1 MSISI
6 NPAIILLYPPLLFL
20 IGRTIAFLLNTLR
33 PKSFPPGPRGH
44 IGLGNYLQINKR
56 FPFLSYG
63 AWAQTYGKDTPL
75 GIKRVAYNVVVLN
88 SARLVREL
96 FERRGAIYSD
106 RPWQFMNHTWI
117 YSGDMRE
124 AIFENNGA
132 WLTKWRKEF
141 NNHFGPAAITRLR
154 PVYEAETARLLVKLL
169 KLDGPVNERSSNAAA
184 DLEAI
189 LLGWL
194 MSVPSLG
201 VCGRRLDTMD
211 DLGLTP
217 ERFKECTDEYAAVAA
232 PTIRDLLPVLRY
244 VPEVFGMA
252 GWKKR
257 ARAVRRDIMQ
267 MGTKFV
273 IAAEQ
278 QRAALDTDKSAIGW
292 ESMLA
297 RMLKEQREKGEDMF
311 TVMDMGNTACHV
323 VAAAMN
329 TSLSVFS
336 IMLLIL
342 AKHRDVQD
350 RVRKEVLEV
359 SGGRAPKAA
368 NLPSLKYTEAFWNE
382 VIAHR
387 ISILHGLRSE
397 VNIYLRKQVHR
408 WRPVA
413 PQGVPHAPSR
423 DDVYNGHRI
432 PRGTTMIMNV
442 WQIHHSPEDYDS
454 PDEFIPERF
463 LQHPFG
469 MRPDQAHDAAHLES
483 ASARVTYD
491 FGAGRRI
498 CPGMHS
504 AKQSLLLGLAKVLW
518 AFDVLPP
525 EGREID
531 LSLETGFVQDI
542 ALHPKEFDVVFRLRE
557 GRTRGEVLDHYEM
570 AYEGEAEV
578 MGWKDGLYK

>member
-1 MSISI
+1 MAMVMAIPISFI
-6 NPAIILLYPPLLFL
+6 PAIILFCPPFLFL
-20 IGRTIAFLLNTLR
+20 IGHTISFLLDTLR
-33 PKSFPPGPRGH
+33 PKSFPPGPCGQL
-44 IGLGNYLQINKR
+44 GLGNLVQVNKR

-75 GIKRVAYNVVVLN
+75 GIKRVASNVVVLN

-106 RPWQFMNHTWI
+106 RPWQYMNHVWI

-124 AIFENNGA
+124 AIFENNGV

-141 NNHFGPAAITRLR
+141 NNHFGPAAITRLH
-154 PVYEAETARLLVKLL
+154 PIYEAETARLLVKLL
-169 KLDGPVNERSSNAAA
+169 RLEGPVRKISSSSA

-201 VCGRRLDTMD
+201 ICGKRVDDMA

-217 ERFKECTDEYAAVAA
+217 ERFKQSTDEYAAVAA
-232 PTIRDLLPVLRY
+232 PTMRDLFPILRY
-244 VPEVFGMA
+244 IPEVFGMA
-252 GWKKR
+252 GWKTR
-257 ARAVRRDIMQ
+257 ARAVRRDIMEIG
-267 MGTKFV
+267 MKFV
-273 IAAEQ
+273 IAAEE
-278 QRAALDTDKSAIGW
+278 QRAALDTGKTTIEW

-297 RMLKEQREKGEDMF
+297 RMLKDQREKGEDMF

-342 AKHRDVQD
+342 AKHRDVQE
-350 RVRKEVLEV
+350 RVRSEVLEV
-359 SGGRAPKAA
+359 SGGRPPKASD
-368 NLPSLKYTEAFWNE
+368 LPRLKYTEAFWNE
-382 VIAHR
+382 
-387 ISILHGLRSE
+387 
-397 VNIYLRKQVHR
+397 VHR

-423 DDVYNGHRI
+423 DDIYNGHRI
-432 PRGTTMIMNV
+432 PKGATMIMNV

-454 PDEFIPERF
+454 PDDFIPERF
-463 LQHPFG
+463 LRHPYG
-469 MRPDQAHDAAHLES
+469 MRLDEAHDAAHLES

-518 AFDVLPP
+518 AFDILPQ
-525 EGREID
+525 EGKEID
-531 LSLETGFVQDI
+531 LSLETGLVQDI
-542 ALHPKEFDVVFRLRE
+542 ALHPREFDVLLTLRE
-557 GRTRGEVLDHYEM
+557 GRTREEVLEHYEK
-570 AYEGEAEV
+570 AYEREAE
-578 MGWKDGLYK
+578 MMNWKGGLYK

>member
-1 MSISI
+1 MAMAISI
-6 NPAIILLYPPLLFL
+6 NPTVILLYPPLLFL
-20 IGRTIAFLLNTLR
+20 IGHTIAFLLNTLR

-44 IGLGNYLQINKR
+44 LGLGNLLQINKR

-63 AWAQTYGKDTPL
+63 TWAQTYGKDTPL
-75 GIKRVAYNVVVLN
+75 GIKRVASNVVVLN

-96 FERRGAIYSD
+96 FERRGAVYND
-106 RPWQFMNHTWI
+106 RPWQFMNHAWV

-124 AIFENNGA
+124 AIFEDNGA

-169 KLDGPVNERSSNAAA
+169 KLEGPVRKSSSSSAA
-184 DLEAI
+184 DLEAT

-201 VCGRRLDTMD
+201 VCGKRLDTMD

-232 PTIRDLLPVLRY
+232 PTLRDLFPVLRY
-244 VPEVFGMA
+244 VPEVLGMA
-252 GWKKR
+252 RWKER

-273 IAAEQ
+273 IAAEA
-278 QRAALDTDKSAIGW
+278 QRAALDTGKSAIGW

-297 RMLKEQREKGEDMF
+297 RMLKEQREKGEEMF

-336 IMLLIL
+336 IILLIL

-350 RVRKEVLEV
+350 RVRNEVLDV

-368 NLPSLKYTEAFWNE
+368 DLPSLKYTEAFWNE
-382 VIAHR
+382 
-387 ISILHGLRSE
+387 
-397 VNIYLRKQVHR
+397 VHR

-423 DDVYNGHRI
+423 DDIYNGYRI
-432 PRGTTMIMNV
+432 PKGTTMIMNV

-463 LQHPFG
+463 LRHPFG
-469 MRPDQAHDAAHLES
+469 MRPDEAHEATHLES

-531 LSLETGFVQDI
+531 LSLEMGFVQDI
-542 ALHPKEFDVVFRLRE
+542 ALHPREFDVVFRLRE
-557 GRTRGEVLDHYEM
+557 GRTKGEVYDHYER

>member
-1 MSISI
+1 MED
-6 NPAIILLYPPLLFL
+6 
-20 IGRTIAFLLNTLR
+20 LR
-33 PKSFPPGPRGH
+33 FTS
-44 IGLGNYLQINKR
+44 
-56 FPFLSYG
+56 
-63 AWAQTYGKDTPL
+63 
-75 GIKRVAYNVVVLN
+75 
-88 SARLVREL
+88 
-96 FERRGAIYSD
+96 
-106 RPWQFMNHTWI
+106 
-117 YSGDMRE
+117 
-124 AIFENNGA
+124 
-132 WLTKWRKEF
+132 
-141 NNHFGPAAITRLR
+141 
-154 PVYEAETARLLVKLL
+154 
-169 KLDGPVNERSSNAAA
+169 
-184 DLEAI
+184 
-189 LLGWL
+189 
-194 MSVPSLG
+194 
-201 VCGRRLDTMD
+201 
-211 DLGLTP
+211 
-217 ERFKECTDEYAAVAA
+217 ERFKKCTDEYAAVAA
-232 PTIRDLLPVLRY
+232 PTMRDLFPVLCY

-252 GWKKR
+252 RWKER
-257 ARAVRRDIMQ
+257 ARAVRRDILQ
-267 MGTKFV
+267 IGTKFM
-273 IAAEQ
+273 IAAEE
-278 QRAALDTDKSAIGW
+278 QRAALDTGKSAIGW

-311 TVMDMGNTACHV
+311 TVMDMDNTACHV

-342 AKHRDVQD
+342 AKQRDVQD
-350 RVRKEVLEV
+350 RVRKEVLDV

-382 VIAHR
+382 VLSHPY
-387 ISILHGLRSE
+387 STLHGLRNE
-397 VNIYLRKQVHR
+397 ANIYLRRKQVHR

-423 DDVYNGHRI
+423 DDIYNGHRI
-432 PRGTTMIMNV
+432 PKSTTMIMNV
-442 WQIHHSPEDYDS
+442 WQNHHSPEDYDS

-463 LQHPFG
+463 LRHPFG

-518 AFDVLPP
+518 AFDVVPP
-525 EGREID
+525 EESEID

-542 ALHPKEFDVVFRLRE
+542 ALHPKKFDVVLRLRE
-557 GRTRGEVLDHYEM
+557 GRTREEVLGHYES